1 MSIRPIDHQIS
12 ALNTVTEAKNQQ
24 NQQNKG
30 HTINASMQDNMQNEV
45 ERNKTKVIQ
54 SDHTQ
59 GNQVDPDGQQKQDP
73 DDHKKKKRKKED
85 KQRLA
90 KEEFKGNRLD
100 VRI

>member
-30 HTINASMQDNMQNEV
+30 HAINASMQDNMQSEV
-45 ERNKTKVIQ
+45 ERNRTRVIQ

-59 GNQVDPDGQQKQDP
+59 GNKVDPDGQQKRDQDSNQ
-73 DDHKKKKRKKED
+73 RKKNK
-85 KQRLA
+85 KQTKQKSA